1 MFAVNRVGELNNV
14 VWKLFGEHRFL
25 GDDKGEALAHRS
37 IGEVLLSLSEFEESL
52 VHSRKYLSIAR
63 RLQDAAEEQRAL
75 YVLGQAYMDSGRI
88 NDSLKYFERSHNA
101 VKAIPWSGEV
111 GKAERGIMRARCLR
125 NMASINWQLGRKE
138 QFEEL
143 FERARV
149 ELCQIDTKDRFE
161 DLWGLYDE
169 AANITLVGDDLKTA
183 KRYSDSSESSAKK
196 VHGKRSRM
204 CWFRSQVT
212 KAKVALLQ
220 EQFEEAFSTLL
231 SAYKQKVVSELDA
244 VVENNVKMLAVV
256 VKARDKML
264 QNPGRGFAYL
274 EAIADALC
282 NYSEAPEKKK
292 VLKMA
297 AKYYEKASERAKSE
311 GVVEALPALNNSIAQ
326 TYMDCGDYPNAEAFF
341 VKQLEYEESDP
352 KAACQTYSNIASVR
366 ESLEKGFEVVLAVMQ
381 RWLQLAVK
389 LNEEKNKEERIALQ
403 EILKLHDRFRRSSEA
418 DEYRE
423 RLEELGEHSEELPSS
438 QGSAVMVDNFPD
450 VDIEDLKLSDATSAC
465 TTSRPSRINSSLARK
480 NEKGETPLHRA
491 AQDETKV
498 GELVSLLERGA
509 PLEATDH
516 AGWTPLADAAARD
529 NLEAVKILL
538 KFGAD
543 INHANDKG
551 STDHGATP
559 FAQACNTGNLEVAL
573 CLLEKGAKVHLKSK
587 NGASGLSHLRRLYAA
602 EKDPLRLKTIEMLIG
617 KVEATYGQL
626 GLDLDITV
634 AEGFEEDSPSLF
646 DDAMSSPERGRKVA
660 RSPMRRMVSVSPLS
674 SPGRTIHISPSSSP
688 ARSPSPCQ
696 FRPSPSPSLP
706 SPGPGPQQYREAM
719 AGLKGFSRRGSD
731 QPLCSTQKRPL
742 ASRTNVPDDLADWLE
757 DDTPA
762 KKKRPSVEQIAN
774 TGRKSDENRPPCA
787 TTNPSPPPR
796 EAAHQ
801 RRQPFGMESIHAE
814 LAPPKPAVPEEKTMS
829 KLNRK
834 HTGFQPK
841 INRIYTR
848 APSPVLLEPHSA
860 PASST
865 SPASLPTTAATS
877 SGTISR
883 VRVRVQDQLL
893 LVPLAS
899 PHLTIGN
906 LAQEA
911 SRRYCRARGGAEPVL
926 CLSTSDGALLD
937 AGDFVSDVVD
947 AHDPILIGK
956 VESWITKTAEE
967 RYADFC
973 SARSLT
979 NFKNLHTKLS
989 AIETS
994 FEFRL
999 ESSPLRNQQSDAV
1012 LVALT
1017 SCPTLRCLTLNG
1029 CKLSDTC
1036 LPQLTTCISSLPSLT
1051 ALDLSSNMF
1060 SMEMLNRL
1068 ASLSIPTLR
1077 SLDFSRNML
1086 GDRPVPDLTKAFPGL
1101 NKLSLKSCYLARPS
1115 IPGIEKLEY
1124 LDISL
1129 NQMTV
1134 TDLTNLISRLSRSEM
1149 LLLRGLTL
1157 PCDKLSKFVLASA
1170 WSKAFGEKA
1179 ESQTDS
1185 NDTVVL
1191 ALK

>member
-1 MFAVNRVGELNNV
+1 M
-14 VWKLFGEHRFL
+14 
-25 GDDKGEALAHRS
+25 
-37 IGEVLLSLSEFEESL
+37 

-75 YVLGQAYMDSGRI
+75 YVLGQAHMDSG
-88 NDSLKYFERSHNA
+88 SLNNSLEYFQRSLNA

-125 NMASINWQLGRKE
+125 NMASINWQLGKKE
-138 QFEEL
+138 KFEEF

-149 ELCQIDTKDRFE
+149 ELSQLDTKDRFE

-169 AANITLVGDDLKTA
+169 AANLTLVGDDLKTA
-183 KRYSDSSESSAKK
+183 KRYSDYSESSAKK

-256 VKARDKML
+256 VKARDKM
-264 QNPGRGFAYL
+264 QTNPGKGFTYL
-274 EAIADALC
+274 EEIADALC

-292 VLKMA
+292 VLELA
-297 AKYYEKASERAKSE
+297 VKYYKKASERAKSE

-326 TYMDCGDYPNAEAFF
+326 TYMDCGDYSNAEAFF
-341 VKQLEYEESDP
+341 IKQLKYEECDP

-366 ESLEKGFEVVLAVMQ
+366 ESLGKGFEVVLAVMQ
-381 RWLQLAVK
+381 KWLQQAAR
-389 LNEEKNKEERIALQ
+389 LNEERNGEERIALQ
-403 EILKLHDRFRRSSEA
+403 EMLKLHDRFGRSGEA
-418 DEYRE
+418 EKYRE
-423 RLEELGEHSEELPSS
+423 RLEELGENSEELHSS
-438 QGSAVMVDNFPD
+438 QGSAVPADNFPE
-450 VDIEDLKLSDATSAC
+450 VDIEELKLSDATSGSSI
-465 TTSRPSRINSSLARK
+465 SRPSRINSSLAGK
-480 NEKGETPLHRA
+480 NAKGETLLHKA

-516 AGWTPLADAAARD
+516 AGWTPLGDAAGNG

-543 INHANDKG
+543 INHASEEG
-551 STDHGATP
+551 LTP
-559 FAQACNTGNLEVAL
+559 FVEACNTGNLEVAHY
-573 CLLEKGAKVHLKSK
+573 LLEQGAKVHLKSK
-587 NGASGLSHLRRLYAA
+587 TGLSGLGRLRRLYAA
-602 EKDPLRLKTIEMLIG
+602 ETDPPRLKTIEMLIG

-626 GLDLDITV
+626 GLDLDVAV
-634 AEGFEEDSPSLF
+634 AEGGEEDSPSLF
-646 DDAMSSPERGRKVA
+646 GDSMPSPERTRKVA
-660 RSPMRRMVSVSPLS
+660 RSPMRRMVSVSPLR
-674 SPGRTIHISPSSSP
+674 SPEHTTHRSPSSSP
-688 ARSPSPCQ
+688 IRRSLSPRQ
-696 FRPSPSPSLP
+696 FCPSPSSSLP

-719 AGLKGFSRRGSD
+719 AGLQGFSRRGSD
-731 QPLCSTQKRPL
+731 LPLCSTQKRPL

-757 DDTPA
+757 DDISA
-762 KKKRPSVEQIAN
+762 KKKRPSVEQVAS
-774 TGRKSDENRPPCA
+774 TGRKSDENRPPCPSIDI
-787 TTNPSPPPR
+787 TFSPPPR
-796 EAAHQ
+796 EADIQ
-801 RRQPFGMESIHAE
+801 RRQPAGSIESIHA
-814 LAPPKPAVPEEKTMS
+814 APNNKPAAAPEEKTMS

-834 HTGFQPK
+834 AATGFQPK

-848 APSPVLLEPHSA
+848 APSPLLEPHSA
-860 PASST
+860 PVSST
-865 SPASLPTTAATS
+865 SHAPPTSLSTTATTS
-877 SGTISR
+877 AGTISR

-911 SRRYCRARGGAEPVL
+911 ARRYCRARGGAEPVL

-947 AHDPILIGK
+947 AQDPILIGK

-989 AIETS
+989 AIES
-994 FEFRL
+994 SYEFRL
-999 ESSPLRNQQSDAV
+999 QSSPLRNQQADAV

-1036 LPQLTTCISSLPSLT
+1036 LPQLTACISSLPSLT
-1051 ALDLSSNMF
+1051 SLDLSTNMF
-1060 SMEMLNRL
+1060 SMEALSSL
-1068 ASLSIPTLR
+1068 ASLSIPSLK

-1086 GDRPVPDLTKAFPGL
+1086 GDRPIPDLTKAFPGL
-1101 NKLSLKSCYLARPS
+1101 SKLSLKSCYLARPS

-1129 NQMTV
+1129 NQIAV
-1134 TDLTNLISRLSRSEM
+1134 TDLTNLISKLSRSQI
-1149 LLLRGLTL
+1149 LQLRELTL
-1157 PCDKLSKFVLASA
+1157 PCEESTKAVLAAA

-1179 ESQTDS
+1179 ESQADT
-1185 NDTVVL
+1185 NDNIVL